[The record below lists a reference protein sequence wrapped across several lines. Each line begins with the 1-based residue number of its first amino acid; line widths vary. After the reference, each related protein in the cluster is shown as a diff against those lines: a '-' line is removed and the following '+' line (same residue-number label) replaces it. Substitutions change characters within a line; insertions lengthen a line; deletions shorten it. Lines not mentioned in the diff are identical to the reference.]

1 MTLRTRLALSFFL
14 TALVTGAAVAW
25 FGVTVASRFLE
36 GREQALVAAA
46 AESARLIRDERQ
58 EAITSTVRGLAELLQ
73 GNIAG
78 DGSPDVDLAVDTARL
93 AGLDILQVVDEEGVI
108 LGSLHWPL
116 QVGSRSM
123 LWGAVTGDSGREIQ
137 VAGPLSERNA
147 FVIRSSVHRGQTAW
161 SLFGGAYADAEGEPA
176 VLSRSGGLGADLA
189 RPMLFAGLA
198 FALLAGLIGILLARI
213 LTRPLEEMTRA
224 LDAVACGDENHDYPQ
239 PRGDE
244 FGPMVASFS
253 RMRSSLDRE
262 QARLQAVERVAAW
275 RETARRVAHEI
286 KNPLVP
292 IRLTMENLI
301 KARRL
306 GEETFDP
313 IFEDGAQAV
322 LEEVG
327 RLGRIVDAF
336 SAYAQMPAPR
346 LEAADLDRILSPVAA
361 LFAGERE
368 VRLVVEPASG
378 LVPVAADPDL
388 LGQAFRNILSNC
400 RQALGDSG
408 GEIRIR
414 TGVDQGYGVVEI
426 RDTGPGFAGDVL
438 ERLFD
443 PYFTTREEGTGLG
456 MAITQRIVTEHGG
469 TITAG
474 NGPDGGARFTVSIP
488 LASNQD

>member
-1 MTLRTRLALSFFL
+1 MTLRTRLALTFFL

-25 FGVTVASRFLE
+25 FGVSIATRYVEKA
-36 GREQALVAAA
+36 EQAL
-46 AESARLIRDERQ
+46 AEVTEASSRTREVRRQ
-58 EAITSTVRGLAELLQ
+58 EDVAEALDGLAELLAQ
-73 GNIAG
+73 KM
-78 DGSPDVDLAVDTARL
+78 DGADSPDQGLALGTAYL
-93 AGLDILQVVDEEGVI
+93 AGLDILQLVDAEGAI
-108 LGSLHWPL
+108 LCSLHWPE
-116 QVGSRSM
+116 QVGSKSM
-123 LWGAVTGDSGREIQ
+123 LLMKLSDGSGQLIR
-137 VAGPLSERNA
+137 VPGPESEDEA
-147 FVIRSSVHRGQTAW
+147 FVVPVSIPHPLTTWTLIGGVYTA
-161 SLFGGAYADAEGEPA
+161 GEELP
-176 VLSRSGGLGADLA
+176 VVFTPHGVSGTSLA

-213 LTRPLEEMTRA
+213 LTRPLDEMTRA
-224 LDAVACGDENHDYPQ
+224 LDAVAAGDENHDYPQ

-301 KARRL
+301 KARRQ
-306 GEETFDP
+306 GEDVFDP
-313 IFEDGAQAV
+313 IFEEGAQAV

-336 SAYAQMPAPR
+336 SAYAQMPAPK
-346 LEAADLDRILSPVAA
+346 LQPADLDRILNPVAA
-361 LFAGERE
+361 LFAGEGKVQVIRD
-368 VRLVVEPASG
+368 LASG
-378 LVPVAADPDL
+378 GIPVAADPDL

-400 RQALGDSG
+400 REALGDGG

-426 RDTGPGFAGDVL
+426 TDSGPGFTDDVL

-469 TITAG
+469 SVIAG
-474 NGPDGGARFTVSIP
+474 NGPGGGARFTVSIP
-488 LASNQD
+488 LAAPGS